1 MSGLLAVGTR
11 HSATKSAGLGYCRS
25 SVLTSLNRG
34 NSLNG
39 IFTSSCSTQY
49 PCPMADEKFFAP
61 SSSQTPSLE
70 AGGPQLSSTMLAN
83 THDDKL
89 PPPGEVEETHI
100 ASSSATYASATT
112 PRSPTRLHLQGFLRV
127 KVGAGILRD
136 IRARAPW
143 YWSDWKDAWNYRV
156 LPATALVFFAK

>member
-1 MSGLLAVGTR
+1 LALGSGVGTR
-11 HSATKSAGLGYCRS
+11 QPW
-25 SVLTSLNRG
+25 VLPFTAVLASLNRG

-39 IFTSSCSTQY
+39 IFTSSYSTQD
-49 PCPMADEKFFAP
+49 PCPMADEKFSAP
-61 SSSQTPSLE
+61 SSSRTPGLE
-70 AGGPQLSSTMLAN
+70 AGGPQISSTMSAN
-83 THDDKL
+83 AHNDKL
-89 PPPGEVEETHI
+89 PPPGEVEETPI

-112 PRSPTRLHLQGFLRV
+112 PRLPTRFHLQGFLRV